1 MFLLVFLSSLITICV
16 LIATN
21 SILFEYFSTTG
32 LIILITWISWQ
43 TTKLIR
49 WKLIPIR
56 KIDPKNK
63 SILITGCDSGF
74 GYETARQ
81 LQLIGWQVF
90 VTVINDQSYH
100 ADHLKS
106 CGCIVIRMNVKS
118 IDDIIHTYD
127 LVANHCQIRNLKLWA
142 IVNNAGVLVS
152 GEIEWGK
159 LHEQLEQIF
168 DVNVFGYVRM
178 TRQFLP
184 LIRQSKGQL
193 KCKKFK

>member
-21 SILFEYFSTTG
+21 SILFEYFSITG
-32 LIILITWISWQ
+32 LIILITWVSWQ

-90 VTVINDQSYH
+90 ATVINDQSYH
-100 ADHLKS
+100 ADHLTS

-127 LVANHCQIRNLKLWA
+127 LVANHCQTRNLKLWA
-142 IVNNAGVLVS
+142 IVNNAGVIVS
-152 GEIEWGK
+152 GEIEWGN
-159 LHEQLEQIF
+159 LHEQLEQLF

-193 KCKKFK
+193 RCKKLK